1 MVSYQL
7 ASRLPDT
14 LSRLQVTLWKMLG
27 FCWYGS
33 VGRGGRDVILK
44 SACGVV
50 GFVMCAFLW
59 GRQRAACRGGI
70 RGIAAWNLKVSHLFL
85 LRLGR
90 IKLPGASEKLRRGSF
105 MGLIAL
111 VPSYPSGEMEQ

>member
-1 MVSYQL
+1 MLSYGAGKGQHVEEEFEE
-7 ASRLPDT
+7 
-14 LSRLQVTLWKMLG
+14 LQPATWR
-27 FCWYGS
+27 FH
-33 VGRGGRDVILK
+33 I
-44 SACGVV
+44 
-50 GFVMCAFLW
+50 
-59 GRQRAACRGGI
+59 
-70 RGIAAWNLKVSHLFL
+70 FL